1 MFFVFKLV
9 LLRKFRH
16 NSVLGTNFS
25 VLKTAR
31 CHNFTLD
38 RNRILIGN
46 NVELGAK
53 LIVVGD
59 GKISIGHNTTIRY
72 NSVLLS
78 TIGIYIG
85 NNVIISSDVVIYDNN
100 THPISPAKRLE
111 MTSNGFY
118 GKLWSNVQAEK
129 KEVYIEDNVWVCQR
143 VMIMKGVRVCKGS
156 VIAAGAVVTKDVPP
170 YSVVAGNPAKVVKS
184 LLIE

>member
-1 MFFVFKLV
+1 
-9 LLRKFRH
+9 
-16 NSVLGTNFS
+16 
-25 VLKTAR
+25 
-31 CHNFTLD
+31 
-38 RNRILIGN
+38 
-46 NVELGAK
+46 
-53 LIVVGD
+53 
-59 GKISIGHNTTIRY
+59 
-72 NSVLLS
+72 
-78 TIGIYIG
+78 
-85 NNVIISSDVVIYDNN
+85 
-100 THPISPAKRLE
+100 